1 MLINEKNIFWDWNGT
16 LLDDANICLSVMND
30 MLKKRQ
36 MKLLNLDYYKE
47 VFGFPV
53 KDYYEKLGFDFKNE
67 SFEALSL
74 EFHENYSSH
83 ILAMSLATDTE
94 FVLNYFKEKEKN
106 NIILSAMQQDL
117 LMSMIK
123 QTGLKPYFSDILGID
138 NIFGHSK
145 SSIAVDYLKRNKIRS
160 TDIIL
165 IGDTL
170 HDFEVASEIGCNCIL
185 IANGHQSKGRLMK
198 SGAKIV
204 NSLIELIQ
212 N

>member
-1 MLINEKNIFWDWNGT
+1 MVINEKNIFWDWNGT

-53 KDYYEKLGFDFKNE
+53 IDYYEKLGFDFRKEN
-67 SFEALSL
+67 FEALSL
-74 EFHENYSSH
+74 EFHENYASQVLSV
-83 ILAMSLATDTE
+83 SLAPDSE
-94 FVLNYFKEKEKN
+94 FVLKYFKEKGKN
-106 NIILSAMQQDL
+106 NIILSAMQQDM
-117 LMSMIK
+117 LMSLMEH
-123 QTGLKPYFSDILGID
+123 TGLKTYFSDILGTD
-138 NIFGHSK
+138 NIYAHSK
-145 SSIAVDYLKRNKIRS
+145 SSPAIEYIRKNKLS
-160 TDIIL
+160 AEDLIL

-185 IANGHQSKGRLMK
+185 IAHGHQSKRRLKK
-198 SGAKIV
+198 SGAKVI